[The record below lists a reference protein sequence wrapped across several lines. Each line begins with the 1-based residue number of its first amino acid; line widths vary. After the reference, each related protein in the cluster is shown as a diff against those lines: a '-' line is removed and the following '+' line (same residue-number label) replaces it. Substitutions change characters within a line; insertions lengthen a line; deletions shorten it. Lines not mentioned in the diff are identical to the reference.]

1 MKHERIL
8 IVDDNQDIRDIL
20 GNALKGYKLSFAE
33 DGGKALVSVKAER
46 PDLVIL
52 DIMMPRLNGY
62 QFLQAIN
69 DDPSLRY
76 IKVIIISAK
85 ALTEDQLK
93 GFKLGALDYITK
105 PFDKI
110 LLREKAA
117 RMISMHFYE
126 EVLEYQRMMMR
137 YIQHHTRTGLNMI
150 SCATEMLGLSD
161 PDITSEGLSSV
172 AIIRE
177 GMEQILS
184 LVRQSEW
191 LTDVAT
197 QKPDTAQTNLR
208 RMLVR
213 NEELL
218 SHAACDMNLSL
229 SLPEGDEAYLVHGDE
244 NLLVRSIASIVKH
257 VAARSLEDSTV
268 SVCLSQKGATF
279 SIVIVGEGNAIPEDM
294 LPNVFTPFFID
305 EKQAY
310 AGFDG
315 IDLQLPITSMVARL
329 YGGTTTAKNLP
340 GGHAEISMIFP
351 LLGTTLLRDN
361 SESLGENRPPS
372 RARSDRNIPLEN
384 NAVA

>member
-20 GNALKGYKLSFAE
+20 GNTLKGYKLSFAE
-33 DGGKALVSVKAER
+33 DGEKALMSVKAER

-69 DDPSLRY
+69 DDPALRF

-85 ALTEDQLK
+85 ALTEDQVK
-93 GFKLGALDYITK
+93 GLKLGAVDYITK

-126 EVLEYQRMMMR
+126 EVLDYQRMMMR

-150 SCATEMLGLSD
+150 SCATEMLGITD
-161 PDITSEGLSSV
+161 PDITSDGLASV

-191 LTDVAT
+191 LTEVAM
-197 QKPDTAQTNLR
+197 QKPDTSQTNLR

-213 NEELL
+213 NKELL
-218 SHAACDMNLSL
+218 IHAASDMKLSF

-244 NLLVRSIASIVKH
+244 NLMVRSIAAIVKH
-257 VAARSLEDSTV
+257 VATRSLEDSTIN
-268 SVCLSQKGATF
+268 VCLSQEGATF
-279 SIVIVGEGNAIPEDM
+279 SIVVTGEGNGIPEDM
-294 LPNVFTPFFID
+294 LPNIFTPFFID
-305 EKQAY
+305 EQQAY

-315 IDLQLPITSMVARL
+315 IDLQLPITSMVARMF
-329 YGGTTTAKNLP
+329 GGTTSAENLP
-340 GGHAEISMIFP
+340 GGHAKISMVFP
-351 LLGTTLLRDN
+351 LLGTSLLRNDP
-361 SESLGENRPPS
+361 EALGDNRPPS
-372 RARSDRNIPLEN
+372 RARIDSNIPSES